1 MYMTKKSF
9 NSKGFAN
16 RIVIAAVVSIIVITS
31 IVATLYLMSSNVTN
45 IPINGTCTTNDFMK
59 FYRETLKNQT
69 NKYLGKVI
77 HYSISVGPKPPGS
90 KVDFNVMGYYYDPQ
104 LEPVKEIKME
114 IYFHDPNKK
123 ICKKIYEISSF
134 SSQYTYTLG
143 NETNVYYIIVIKVI
157 NYKGEIVDGTTSL
170 IDVPIQ
176 EVNVKLVS
184 DKRVYGRWDKVRYC
198 LVNEG
203 PTSIEYGL
211 FYYVYYYNGTDWI
224 RAKWLEPG
232 AVLLIAYL
240 LQPGHVQCFEL
251 YLNGTKPGKYM
262 LVKEIVAHGIKDGK
276 RKLTLEFEVV
286 ENLDLIKIASL
297 TTQIVSIANTFKIN
311 SKINFKFY
319 LS

>member
-9 NSKGFAN
+9 NLKGFAN

-45 IPINGTCTTNDFMK
+45 ISINGTCTTDDFMK
-59 FYRETLKNQT
+59 FYREALKNQT

-77 HYSISVGPKPPGS
+77 HYAIDVGTKPPGS
-90 KVDFNVMGYYYDPQ
+90 TVGFNVMGYYYDPQ

-123 ICKKIYEISSF
+123 ICEKVYEVSSPV
-134 SSQYTYTLG
+134 SSQKYVLS
-143 NETNVYYIIVIKVI
+143 NKTNVYYIIVIKVI
-157 NYKGEIVDGTTSL
+157 NYKEEVVDLTASL
-170 IDVPIQ
+170 IEVPIQ

-184 DKRVYGRWDKVRYC
+184 DKKVYGRWDVIRYC

-211 FYYVYYYNGTDWI
+211 LYYVYYYNGTDWI
-224 RAKWLEPG
+224 RAEWLECGPVI
-232 AVLLIAYL
+232 AIAYL
-240 LQPGHVQCFEL
+240 LQPGQAKCFEL
-251 YLNGTKPGKYM
+251 CLNGTKPGKYM
-262 LVKEIVAHGIKDGK
+262 LVKEISAHGVKDGK

-286 ENLDLIKIASL
+286 ENLENS
-297 TTQIVSIANTFKIN
+297 SIANSNCIY
-311 SKINFKFY
+311 S
-319 LS
+319 